1 MKNVPNNC
9 GINEKMM
16 SEILRDIAIKKDGVS
31 IHIYLLT
38 NVIRTFSIYLDSLEM
53 IFIKFIKI

>member
-31 IHIYLLT
+31 GLINQLKRSPDY
-38 NVIRTFSIYLDSLEM
+38 NSQC
-53 IFIKFIKI
+53 